1 MAGRS
6 RLFADDVNEFAI
18 RRLINWNQ
26 AAEGYTLPP
35 RQFGEF
41 RVPFVSGLRIQRTQ
55 AFFGE
60 TQFTLVWTDP
70 NSPNV
75 SHYNVYAYGAFADN
89 QQPVGPA
96 SVQSSPCVF
105 RIPAS
110 NSSTRIT
117 FVVQTVLT
125 NGQSSILD
133 RSPSVTGVTAVT
145 ALGSG
150 DYAPNTIPVEA
161 LVNGTANNL
170 ITWDGG
176 GAAIATTRA
185 ALGLVLGNSN
195 LSTAGALVTVSA
207 AGTVDESAVTES
219 DLVLGAP
226 NLTNVDRFTKV
237 SSAGEI
243 TESTLDE
250 SDPVIGA
257 PALVTAGS
265 VPYVTAAGELTEDAN
280 FFFDAANDRL
290 GVGNGAPA
298 ATLHGTQATLGSP
311 VQQLSSTATNDDPTE
326 IVVQN
331 RVATTDATPTT
342 IHTLSVPATTT
353 VGFTGTVVAR
363 RTGGASGTAE
373 DGAFYEIAGV
383 YKNVAGTATVV
394 GAGPGPTVTV
404 IGEDQGSWD
413 ITFSPTGATVEIQV
427 NGAAN
432 NNVTWHLTLRTYS
445 VSS

>member
-1 MAGRS
+1 MAGKFC
-6 RLFADDVNEFAI
+6 LFANDVNEFAI

-41 RVPFVSGLRIQRTQ
+41 RVPFVSGLRIIRTQ
-55 AFFGE
+55 PFFGE
-60 TQFTLVWTDP
+60 TQFTLVWNDP

-75 SHYNVYAYGAFADN
+75 SHYNVFAYGAFADN
-89 QQPVGPA
+89 QQPVGPT
-96 SVQSSPCVF
+96 SVQSSPCIF

-110 NSSTRIT
+110 VNGTRIT

-125 NGQSSILD
+125 NGQTSILD
-133 RSPSVTGVTAVT
+133 RSPSVTGVTQIS

-161 LVNGTANNL
+161 LVNGTPNNL
-170 ITWDGG
+170 ITWNGG

-185 ALGLVLGNSN
+185 ALDLVLGNSN
-195 LSTAGALVTVSA
+195 LSTVGALVTVSA
-207 AGTVDESAVTES
+207 AGTVNESTTTES
-219 DLVLGAP
+219 DLVLGGT
-226 NLTNVDRFTKV
+226 NLTNVDRLTKV
-237 SSAGEI
+237 SAAGEI
-243 TESTLDE
+243 TESALEE

-280 FFFDAANDRL
+280 LFFDAANDRL

-311 VQQLSSTATNDDPTE
+311 VQQLSSTAANDDPTE

-331 RVATTDATPTT
+331 RVATTNATVTT
-342 IHTLSVPATTT
+342 IHTLSVPVTTT

-373 DGAFYEIAGV
+373 DGAFYEISGV
-383 YKNVAGTATVV
+383 YKNVAGTATVI
-394 GAGPGPTVTV
+394 GGGPTVTV
-404 IGEDQGSWD
+404 VGEDQAAWD
-413 ITFSPTGATVEIQV
+413 VTFNPTGATVEIQV
-427 NGAAN
+427 TGAAN